1 MDSVTMKFRSGRT
14 AQYSVDSEICVLDR
28 NNGRRWV
35 RVLEIGPGT
44 IVHGQGLVVE
54 LECPERGRLT
64 LPAHDLAKLPT
75 RRFVEAVSDPERITA
90 GECSHFAG

>member
-14 AQYSVDSEICVLDR
+14 AQYSVDGETCVLDR

-35 RVLEIGPGT
+35 RVLDIIPGT

-54 LECPERGRLT
+54 LECPERGKLT

-75 RRFVEAVSDPERITA
+75 RRFVEAESDRERLEA
-90 GECSHFAG
+90 AECSHVAG